1 MDLDIIFYL
10 IKYRLSNLNEITDIN
25 DPQIKEF
32 ISLKQSS
39 VDENY
44 VVVESKN
51 VFKKLFNT
59 NTKIHKVFT
68 TIENID
74 FIKEFCPNIDFPIYT
89 ANNEIMKKIV
99 GHKIHQGMMAVIDK
113 PKFISYDEITGN
125 VVVLNGLTSPE
136 NVGSIVRS
144 CAAFDIDTLI
154 IDEKTCSPFI
164 RRCIRVSTGNLF
176 NIKVYKSQNLEKDLK
191 NLQSNGYTILTTANS
206 PEAVSL
212 HKYSFPKNSAVVIG
226 SEGHGAEK
234 EILDLSDTVLKI
246 DIDEEVT
253 SLNASIAASIVLY
266 QMKNS
271 V

>member
-1 MDLDIIFYL
+1 MNI
-10 IKYRLSNLNEITDIN
+10 ITDIN

-39 VDENY
+39 LDESY

-68 TIENID
+68 TVENID
-74 FIKEFCPNIDFPIYT
+74 FIKEFCSNIDFPIYT

-113 PKFISYDEITGN
+113 PKFISFEQIIGN

-144 CAAFDIDTLI
+144 CAAFGIDTLM

-176 NIKVYKSQNLEKDLK
+176 NIKVYKSSGLESDLK
-191 NLQSNGYTILTTANS
+191 NLQGNGYTILTTANS
-206 PEAVSL
+206 SDAISL
-212 HKYSFPKNSAVVIG
+212 YEYSFSNKTAVVIG
-226 SEGHGAEK
+226 SEGYGADK
-234 EILDLSDTVLKI
+234 EIIDLSNKILKI

-253 SLNASIAASIVLY
+253 SLNAAIAASIVLY
-266 QMKNS
+266 QMKNNR
-271 V
+271 

>member
-1 MDLDIIFYL
+1 M
-10 IKYRLSNLNEITDIN
+10 NEIVDIN
-25 DPQIKEF
+25 DSEIKEF

-39 VDENY
+39 LDEKY

-68 TIENID
+68 TVENIE
-74 FIKEFCPNIDFPIYT
+74 FINEHCSNIDFPIFT
-89 ANNEIMKKIV
+89 ASNEIMKKIV
-99 GHKIHQGMMAVIDK
+99 GHKIHQGMMAVIDR
-113 PKFISYDEITGN
+113 PEFISFDEINGN
-125 VVVLNGLTSPE
+125 VIVLNGLTSPE

-144 CAAFDIDTLI
+144 CAAFNIDILI

-176 NIKVYKSQNLEKDLK
+176 NINVYKTSTLEEDLK
-191 NLQSNGYTILTTANS
+191 ILQSNGYTILSTANS
-206 PEAVSL
+206 PKAISL
-212 HKYSFPKNSAVVIG
+212 HKYDFPENCAVIIG
-226 SEGHGAEK
+226 SEGQGADK
-234 EILDLSDTVLKI
+234 EILDLSDTILKI

-253 SLNASIAASIVLY
+253 SLNAAIAASIVLY

-271 V
+271 I

>member
-1 MDLDIIFYL
+1 M
-10 IKYRLSNLNEITDIN
+10 NEITDIN

-32 ISLKQSS
+32 ISLKQSTL
-39 VDENY
+39 DENY

-68 TIENID
+68 TVENLD
-74 FIKEFCPNIDFPIYT
+74 FINEFCSNVDFPIFT
-89 ANNEIMKKIV
+89 ANNEVMKKIV
-99 GHKIHQGMMAVIDK
+99 GHKIHQGMMAVIDR
-113 PKFISYDEITGN
+113 PKFISFEQIKGN

-144 CAAFDIDTLI
+144 CAAFNIDTLI

-176 NIKVYKSQNLEKDLK
+176 NIKVYKSSDLEKDLK
-191 NLQSNGYTILTTANS
+191 ALQAKNYTILTTANA

-212 HKYSFPKNSAVVIG
+212 HEYSFPSNCAVVIG
-226 SEGHGAEK
+226 SEGYGAQK
-234 EILDLSDTVLKI
+234 EIIELSDNILKI

-253 SLNASIAASIVLY
+253 SLNAAIAASIVLF

-271 V
+271 L

>member
-1 MDLDIIFYL
+1 M
-10 IKYRLSNLNEITDIN
+10 KEITDIN

-32 ISLKQSS
+32 VSLKQSS
-39 VDENY
+39 LDEKY

-68 TIENID
+68 TVENLD
-74 FIKEFCPNIDFPIYT
+74 FINEFCPQIDFPIYT

-99 GHKIHQGMMAVIDK
+99 GHKIHQGMMAVINR
-113 PKFISYDEITGN
+113 PEFIPFDEIKGN

-144 CAAFDIDTLI
+144 CAAFNVNTLI

-176 NIKVYKSQNLEKDLK
+176 NIKVYKSSNLETDLK
-191 NLQSNGYTILTTANS
+191 ALQNKDYTILTTANA

-212 HKYSFPKNSAVVIG
+212 HEYSFPSNCAIVIG
-226 SEGHGAEK
+226 SEGHGAQK
-234 EILDLSDTVLKI
+234 EILDLSDTILKI

-253 SLNASIAASIVLY
+253 SLNAAIAASIVLF
-266 QMKNS
+266 QMKS
-271 V
+271 SL